1 MGQIHDF
8 LFLMRSYLFTI
19 PVQGTW
25 WYPVWQRVQTNGFDF
40 RFLTH
45 LGHFLFVGEGLVGEL
60 LGPSSGVLAL
70 CNLHSHGWEL
80 SASRLMRLHPCFLW
94 QTLLHWSQVRWL
106 ALVLMVV
113 PHESH
118 NLVGSHGGPGLLSIP
133 ALSRRIR
140 REWAGLVPLIGQKTT
155 VGNDLKLALCW
166 VSIRT
171 SSRVGLQ
178 WLEVLQPVEFDDVHF
193 ADAQR

>member
-118 NLVGSHGGPGLLSIP
+118 DLVGSHGGPGLLSIP

-140 REWAGLVPLIGQKTT
+140 REWAGLVPPIAQKTGC
-155 VGNDLKLALCW
+155 VEC
-166 VSIRT
+166 
-171 SSRVGLQ
+171 
-178 WLEVLQPVEFDDVHF
+178 VLQVLVD
-193 ADAQR
+193 